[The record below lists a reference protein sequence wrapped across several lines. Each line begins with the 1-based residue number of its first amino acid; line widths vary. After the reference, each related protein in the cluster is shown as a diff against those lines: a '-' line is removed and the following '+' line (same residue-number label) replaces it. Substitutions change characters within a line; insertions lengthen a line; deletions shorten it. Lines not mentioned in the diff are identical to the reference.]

1 MLERLFESL
10 TPAEPKMSPETGQAP
25 LLVAETA
32 DAAKPASVTM
42 PMVQLTPEQQK
53 EYLQMSEAASTTAAT
68 PAATP
73 PVPAKPSITIAV
85 YLDDGRVFIYGVPSV
100 SSAREHV
107 SAIIAT
113 GYRAVQDDEPN
124 VLTHYPPHR
133 ISKVKIISNAAVQTN
148 YTDRVEGT

>member
-1 MLERLFESL
+1 MLDYGLDDRVSS
-10 TPAEPKMSPETGQAP
+10 ARP
-25 LLVAETA
+25 LIHVAETA
-32 DAAKPASVTM
+32 DAARPASVTM

-68 PAATP
+68 PAASP
-73 PVPAKPSITIAV
+73 PVPAKPSYAIAV
-85 YLDDGRVFIYGVPSV
+85 YLDDGRVFIYNVNST

-133 ISKVKIISNAAVQTN
+133 ISKVKIVGSAPVSTN